1 MKEPKENDEKLIN
14 ITNITMKNLR
24 LIVAAGILLIG
35 TLASSQNPLIRDQFT
50 ADPTARV
57 FNGKMYLFPSHDI
70 PAPESFPRKDW
81 FCMADYHVFSSSN
94 LTDWTDHGV
103 IVTQEKVPWVNPTSF
118 SMWAPDCVER
128 NGKYYFYFPANL
140 KTGRGFGVGVAIA
153 DNPEG
158 PYVPQ
163 PEPIAGV
170 RGIDPSV
177 FIDKD
182 GQAYIYYSLNRI
194 FAAKLKDNMTELASD
209 PVVIGDLPTKG
220 LVEGPFFFERNGIYY
235 LTYPHVE
242 NVTERLEYAISD
254 NPLGPFKVAG
264 VIMDETPMGTWTNH
278 HSLVEYNGQWYLF
291 YHNSAYSPKFD
302 KNRSACIDSLFFNP
316 DGTIQKVIPTH
327 RGVGVTSASSRIEF
341 DRYSN
346 ISQDGAS
353 IAYIDTLDAFKGW
366 KTVLDKQ
373 NGWISYNAV
382 DFGSKKVRKVNV
394 SALSPSGSMLEIR
407 LDNAG
412 GPVIA
417 QVKVP
422 ATTEWTTVSARVKL
436 KKRGVQNLVLT
447 LKGENPVETDWV
459 SFK

>member
-1 MKEPKENDEKLIN
+1 MKKHKSLCLALFCALVFAGN
-14 ITNITMKNLR
+14 I
-24 LIVAAGILLIG
+24 
-35 TLASSQNPLIRDQFT
+35 LAQNPVIRDQFT

-70 PAPESFPRKDW
+70 PAPESVKRKDW
-81 FCMADYHVFSSSN
+81 FCMEDYHVFSS
-94 LTDWTDHGV
+94 TDLNNWTDHGV
-103 IVTQEKVPWVNPTSF
+103 IVSQEKVDWVNPTSF

-140 KTGRGFGVGVAIA
+140 KTGRGFGIGVAIA
-153 DNPEG
+153 DKPEG
-158 PYVPQ
+158 PYVPE
-163 PEPIAGV
+163 PEPIAKA

-182 GQAYIYYSLNRI
+182 GQVYIYYSLNRI
-194 FAAKLKDNMTELASD
+194 FAAKLKDNMTELASE
-209 PVVIGDLPTKG
+209 PVVLGDLPTKG

-254 NPLGPFKVAG
+254 NPLGPFKVTG

-302 KNRSACIDSLFFNP
+302 KNRSVCIDSLFFNP
-316 DGTIQKVIPTH
+316 DGTIQKVIPTF
-327 RGVGVTSASSRIEF
+327 RGVGLTSASSQIEI

-346 ISQDGAS
+346 ISPEGAS
-353 IAYIDTLDAFKGW
+353 VALLDTLDTFRGW
-366 KTVLDKQ
+366 KAVLDGQ

-382 DFGSKKVRKVNV
+382 DFGKAKYKKVLVN
-394 SALSPSGSMLEIR
+394 ALSESGGMLEIR
-407 LDNAG
+407 LDNTA

-417 QVKVP
+417 RVKVP
-422 ATTEWTTVSARVKL
+422 AGNNWNTVSAPVKL
-436 KKRGVQNLVLT
+436 KKPGTRNLVIMLS
-447 LKGENPVETDWV
+447 GSSSVEADWV
-459 SFK
+459 SFKL